1 MWMTICFPVTLHLPS
16 SRNVLIS
23 LGHNHCIPSLGSVLE
38 SDAPRLPHIATSW
51 EDQTGNCSWARTR
64 VPFACK
70 EGVDPPSRAQRHHP
84 VTARE
89 DSDWKGVWVLVAAAP
104 NHRPRRPPSPTHA
117 PTLTHCLVRGGPQAR
132 SPPWASAVL
141 RTNRGAAVTANSD
154 AVAGSWHLWSKYPRH
169 PKLWEEGRGSHRNQ
183 ETSPSGRA
191 PENLQEWAQTQSL
204 LTTGSTELP
213 TYSVLLF

>member
-1 MWMTICFPVTLHLPS
+1 MSWFLWAIIIASLAWDLFWSRMHPVFHTSPPAG
-16 SRNVLIS
+16 RTR
-23 LGHNHCIPSLGSVLE
+23 PETAAEPEQGSVLHARKE
-38 SDAPRLPHIATSW
+38 LTHPAEHSVIAPSA
-51 EDQTGNCSWARTR
+51 
-64 VPFACK
+64 
-70 EGVDPPSRAQRHHP
+70 
-84 VTARE
+84 ARE

-104 NHRPRRPPSPTHA
+104 THRPRRPPSPTHA
-117 PTLTHCLVRGGPQAR
+117 PTLTHCLVRGGQPAR

-169 PKLWEEGRGSHRNQ
+169 PKLWEEGQGAHRNQ
-183 ETSPSGRA
+183 ETSPSRRA

-213 TYSVLLF
+213 TYSILLF

>member
-1 MWMTICFPVTLHLPS
+1 MWMTLCFPVTLHLPS

-51 EDQTGNCSWARTR
+51 EDQTGNCSGARTR

-84 VTARE
+84 VSSQRGQRLE
-89 DSDWKGVWVLVAAAP
+89 GRLSIWCS
-104 NHRPRRPPSPTHA
+104 RPHPSTQA
-117 PTLTHCLVRGGPQAR
+117 PTLTQPRATWSEAGRRHAVHPERPRCCARMEGPPSR
-132 SPPWASAVL
+132 PV
-141 RTNRGAAVTANSD
+141 
-154 AVAGSWHLWSKYPRH
+154 VAGSWHLWLKYPRH
-169 PKLWEEGRGSHRNQ
+169 PKLWEEGRGAHRNQ

-204 LTTGSTELP
+204 LTTGSKELP